1 MSGNLGH
8 IAATATLNIDPFQ
21 QSTRVL
27 QTQIRSLDRSLKA
40 QETAFK
46 NNGKSI
52 NSMKASYTQTGQSMQ
67 AYSALLTQQKAKYE
81 ELKTGIGDVDKATD
95 AQKTTLLSAEAAM
108 NGTASKLETL
118 TGKYND
124 LGKTIA
130 IQESNWTK
138 VGTSLQA
145 IGDEGKKI
153 GDGLTSFGN
162 KWTIG
167 VTAPIVAGVTASVK
181 AAIDFESAFAGVKKT
196 VDEAVDSNG
205 NVTMSYA
212 DLEKGIRNMAKE
224 LPSSA
229 VEIAN
234 VAEAAGQLGI
244 QTENVLSFSKTMID
258 LGEST
263 NMSATEAATAL
274 ARFANI
280 TKMSQNDFDK
290 LGSAIVDLG
299 NNFATTEGEIV
310 AMSLRLAG
318 AGSQIGMSEAD
329 ILGLSTAL
337 SSVGIEAEAGG
348 SAFSKIMVEMQL
360 ATVKGVGAFD
370 DLKGAAERSGVSWEA
385 VNQAYMNGGKELA
398 DLSNKMGLG
407 SKGLKD
413 MYKIAGDA
421 EAALEDF
428 GYVAGMSGDQFAA
441 AFKDDAV
448 GAIAAFVQGLGHA
461 EDKGTS
467 AIEMLDNMGISEVR
481 LRDALLRAGNA
492 SELFGTAIETSNKAF
507 GENTALTE
515 EASKRYETTE
525 SKLKILRNQVV
536 DTAIEFGG
544 PFVDA
549 LRNGLEAAEPLIQT
563 LGNLAQSFSEASP
576 EMQGTIVKA
585 FAFTAAIG
593 PASSILGKFIS
604 IGSGGLSMM
613 GGLAKHFGVVSGTA
627 KASSAAF
634 EIAADGTL
642 KLLGGTEALSA
653 GMVGASGSS
662 AGLIAS
668 IGAIAPAL
676 LVVGGVVAAGAVVWK
691 VWGEDAWKAG
701 ERTRKWGTD
710 VGESADKAL
719 TEFQTMSDE
728 ASLATDLMA
737 FNIEEGTTRAVGAY
751 EGMSTSIKED
761 IQETISETEEGL
773 AGLPESVRKIVG
785 ESMTEGM
792 AEQTKMI
799 AEVDKIQSA
808 ITGIYENALAENRE
822 VTDAELTV
830 VENYHARL
838 AEIRSETLQLSAEE
852 QRSVQAVMANDLK
865 NFSAEQLRQ
874 RTEML
879 NEEKIAI
886 QAGYDEQAALLEE
899 NLTSG
904 VLSRSEYNDAMAA
917 LNVAELN
924 DLAEI
929 GMEYLKVWQ
938 ERGDIPI
945 ETQKKVLADMGLSYD
960 EMQARLDL
968 ANQKIDQSNQSM
980 IESSKGASEEVREAN
995 EAWNGM
1001 ILDEKTGEVK
1011 TNLDEVITEASQ
1023 SEEGWNNLEFI
1034 MQNAELDTNA
1044 KEKIMEALM
1053 ANGKWWE
1060 MDFPTQFADVE
1071 TNAGETAT
1079 YFLQSN
1085 YDWENMEYK
1094 DQMAILNTNTPET
1107 LKQALMDTGVW
1118 NNLSPSEQEM
1128 IMTTTAGAAAKQAL
1142 IATGQ
1147 WDSLSPK
1154 QKEMVVTSNSTQKA
1168 LEGVQAASS
1177 WNGKEWVPKDIRVET
1192 NAATVASSAQRS
1204 IDGVVGK
1211 TVTIKTIKENITS
1224 YQTIQKGGLGGPRL
1238 AKGTNFHIGGL
1249 ATLGDGGNHEP
1260 YLTPQGEFGISPNV
1274 DTLFNLPRGTKVWPT
1289 IEKFKAAI
1297 PKFANGTD
1305 IADTKIMNTL
1315 SMMSNVT
1322 RNNGNRQSPVNNS
1335 ETARESSSQTVINQL
1350 VAGQNALTTMM
1361 SQLINNSGKPVYF
1374 NFNGKQFGQL
1384 LVPILDQQ
1392 DGQRIQDAEGR
1403 IFI

>member
-1 MSGNLGH
+1 MNGNLGH

-27 QTQIRSLDRSLKA
+27 GTQIRSLDKALKA

-46 NNGKSI
+46 NSGKSI
-52 NSMKASYTQTGQSMQ
+52 NSMKATYTQTGQSAK
-67 AYSALLTQQKAKYE
+67 AYSALLTQQKAKYD
-81 ELKTGIGDVDKATD
+81 ELKKGIGDVSKAT
-95 AQKTTLLSAEAAM
+95 AGQKTDLLSAEAAM

-145 IGDEGKKI
+145 IGDKGKKI

-162 KWTIG
+162 KWTVG
-167 VTAPIVAGVTASVK
+167 VTAPIIAGVAGSVK

-196 VDEAVDSNG
+196 VDEVVDSNG
-205 NVTMSYA
+205 IVVISYKE
-212 DLEKGIRNMAKE
+212 LSKGIREMSKE
-224 LPSSA
+224 LPASA
-229 VEIAN
+229 VEISN

-263 NMSATEAATAL
+263 NMGATEAATAL

-280 TKMSQNDFDK
+280 TGLSQDK
-290 LGSAIVDLG
+290 FSNLGSAIVDLG
-299 NNFATTEGEIV
+299 NNFATTESEIV

-318 AGSQIGMSEAD
+318 AGAQIGLSEAD
-329 ILGLSTAL
+329 ILGLSAAL
-337 SSVGIEAEAGG
+337 SSVGIESEAGG
-348 SAFSKIMVEMQL
+348 SAFSKIMVNMQL
-360 ATVKGVGAFD
+360 AAAKGGQ
-370 DLKGAAERSGVSWEA
+370 E
-385 VNQAYMNGGKELA
+385 
-398 DLSNKMGLG
+398 
-407 SKGLKD
+407 
-413 MYKIAGDA
+413 
-421 EAALEDF
+421 LEDF
-428 GYVAGMSGDQFAA
+428 ANIAGMSAA
-441 AFKDDAV
+441 DFKKAFETDAV
-448 GAIAAFVQGLGHA
+448 GAIGAFVEGLGKA
-461 EDKGTS
+461 EEKGTT
-467 AIEMLDNMGISEVR
+467 AIELLDEMGISEVR

-492 SELFGTAIETSNKAF
+492 SELFGGAVEMSNKAF
-507 GENTALTE
+507 SENTALTE

-525 SKLKILRNQVV
+525 SKLKILRNQVT

-585 FAFTAAIG
+585 LAFTAAIG

-668 IGAIAPAL
+668 LGAIAPAL

-719 TEFQTMSDE
+719 NEFQTMSDE

-751 EGMSTSIKED
+751 EGMSNSIKED

-830 VENYHARL
+830 IENYHSRL

-865 NFSAEQLRQ
+865 EFSAEQLRQ
-874 RTEML
+874 RIEML
-879 NEEKIAI
+879 HEEKTAI
-886 QAGYDEQAALLEE
+886 QAGYAEQAALLEE
-899 NLTSG
+899 QRTSG
-904 VLSRSEYNDAMAA
+904 KISGQEYNDAMSA
-917 LNVAELN
+917 LRISELE
-924 DLAEI
+924 DLKEI
-929 GMEYLKVWQ
+929 GAEYIKVWEEQ
-938 ERGDIPI
+938 GNVPVEV
-945 ETQKKVLADMGLSYD
+945 QKKMLADMGLNYD
-960 EMQARLDL
+960 EIQARIEL

-1094 DQMAILNTNTPET
+1094 DQMAILNTNTPEM

-1322 RNNGNRQSPVNNS
+1322 RNNGNRQSPANNS

-1350 VAGQNALTTMM
+1350 VDGQNALTTMM
-1361 SQLINNSGKPVYF
+1361 SQLINNSGKPIYF